1 MLYAYLLIQNLE
13 NSVFGRYLTNMNPQ
27 VSNIFGSNLKTVA
40 LCINVRSL
48 DKASIFFN
56 VIIVILGLVVYHFP
70 IEDGMI
76 PTSVSAL
83 NRLLVKIRKRI
94 ADGNRV
100 LIHCY
105 GKYQESILGLQ
116 SCIII
121 DD

>member
-27 VSNIFGSNLKTVA
+27 VSNIFSSSLKTVA
-40 LCINVRSL
+40 HCINWRRRLLYS
-48 DKASIFFN
+48 FFN

-105 GKYQESILGLQ
+105 GKYQECILGLQ

>member
-13 NSVFGRYLTNMNPQ
+13 NSVFGRYLINMNLQ
-27 VSNIFGSNLKTVA
+27 VSNIFSSSLKTVA
-40 LCINVRSL
+40 N
-48 DKASIFFN
+48 SIRPNFRIIGHSNYCFDVVL
-56 VIIVILGLVVYHFP
+56 VISGLVVYHFP

-105 GKYQESILGLQ
+105 GKYHGYILRTTILHNY
-116 SCIII
+116 
-121 DD
+121 

>member
-1 MLYAYLLIQNLE
+1 M
-13 NSVFGRYLTNMNPQ
+13 
-27 VSNIFGSNLKTVA
+27 
-40 LCINVRSL
+40 
-48 DKASIFFN
+48 
-56 VIIVILGLVVYHFP
+56 VYHFP

-105 GKYQESILGLQ
+105 GKYYDVDS
-116 SCIII
+116 S
-121 DD
+121 DTWS

>member
-1 MLYAYLLIQNLE
+1 M
-13 NSVFGRYLTNMNPQ
+13 
-27 VSNIFGSNLKTVA
+27 
-40 LCINVRSL
+40 
-48 DKASIFFN
+48 
-56 VIIVILGLVVYHFP
+56 YHFP

-105 GKYQESILGLQ
+105 GKYYDVDSSDTWSGAPSQTLVSFLSLLVILFFTL
-116 SCIII
+116 
-121 DD
+121 

>member
-27 VSNIFGSNLKTVA
+27 VSNTFSSSLKTVA
-40 LCINVRSL
+40 L
-48 DKASIFFN
+48 SIIRQRKYFFN

-105 GKYQESILGLQ
+105 GKNVF
-116 SCIII
+116 
-121 DD
+121 

>member
-13 NSVFGRYLTNMNPQ
+13 NSVFGRYLINMNLQ
-27 VSNIFGSNLKTVA
+27 VSNIFSSSLKTVA
-40 LCINVRSL
+40 N
-48 DKASIFFN
+48 SIRPNFRIIGHSNYCFDVVL
-56 VIIVILGLVVYHFP
+56 VISGLVVYHFP

-105 GKYQESILGLQ
+105 GKYQGYILKTTILHNY
-116 SCIII
+116 
-121 DD
+121 

>member
-1 MLYAYLLIQNLE
+1 MTRH
-13 NSVFGRYLTNMNPQ
+13 SR
-27 VSNIFGSNLKTVA
+27 K
-40 LCINVRSL
+40 
-48 DKASIFFN
+48 SISSF
-56 VIIVILGLVVYHFP
+56 VGLVVYHFP

-105 GKYQESILGLQ
+105 GMYY
-116 SCIII
+116 
-121 DD
+121 